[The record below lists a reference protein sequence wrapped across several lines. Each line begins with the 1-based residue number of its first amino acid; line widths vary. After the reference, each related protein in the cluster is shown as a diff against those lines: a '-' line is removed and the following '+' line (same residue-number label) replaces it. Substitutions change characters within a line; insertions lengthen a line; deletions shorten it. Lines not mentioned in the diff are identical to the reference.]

1 MQIIHRV
8 AVMQVLTEHS
18 KEKLLSTF
26 TEKKQMLEREC
37 SQLYFQ
43 LRKHEKE
50 QQNPDV
56 IEQFKKAIEKRKDN
70 MKMIDFQI
78 TQVHTLPLGSEMK
91 EKEID
96 ALLTIRVG
104 DDWHEKT
111 AANTIVIKDGTVIEI
126 RQR

>member
-8 AVMQVLTEHS
+8 VVMQVLTERS

-37 SQLYFQ
+37 SRLYFQ

-96 ALLTIRVG
+96 ALLTIEVG

>member
-8 AVMQVLTEHS
+8 AVMQVLTERS
-18 KEKLLSTF
+18 KEKLLASF
-26 TEKKQMLEREC
+26 AEKKQMLEREC

-50 QQNPDV
+50 QQNPDM
-56 IEQFKKAIEKRKDN
+56 IEQFKKAIEKRKDDI
-70 MKMIDFQI
+70 KIIDFQI
-78 TQVHTLPLGSEMK
+78 AQVHTLTLGSELK
-91 EKEID
+91 EKEVD
-96 ALLTIRVG
+96 ALLTIEAG

-111 AANTIVIKDGTVIEI
+111 AANTIVIKDGKVIEI

>member
-8 AVMQVLTEHS
+8 AVMQVLTERS
-18 KEKLLSTF
+18 KEKLLSIF

-96 ALLTIRVG
+96 ALLTIEVG

>member
-8 AVMQVLTEHS
+8 VVMQVLTERS
-18 KEKLLSTF
+18 KEKFLSTF

-96 ALLTIRVG
+96 ALLTIEVG

>member
-96 ALLTIRVG
+96 ALLTIKVG
-104 DDWHEKT
+104 DEWHEKT

>member
-8 AVMQVLTEHS
+8 AVMQVLTERS

-96 ALLTIRVG
+96 ALLTIEVG
-104 DDWHEKT
+104 DDWHDKT

>member
-8 AVMQVLTEHS
+8 AVMQVLTECS
-18 KEKLLSTF
+18 KEKLLASF
-26 TEKKQMLEREC
+26 AEKKQMLEREC

-50 QQNPDV
+50 KQNPDM
-56 IEQFKKAIEKRKDN
+56 IEQFKKAIEKRKDDI
-70 MKMIDFQI
+70 KIIDFQI
-78 TQVHTLPLGSEMK
+78 AQVHTLPLGSELK
-91 EKEID
+91 EKEVD
-96 ALLTIRVG
+96 ALLTIEAG

-111 AANTIVIKDGTVIEI
+111 AANTIVIKDGKVIEI

>member
-8 AVMQVLTEHS
+8 AVMQVLTERS

-50 QQNPDV
+50 QQNSDV

-96 ALLTIRVG
+96 ALLTIEVG

>member
-26 TEKKQMLEREC
+26 TDKKQMLEREC

-96 ALLTIRVG
+96 ALLTIKVG

>member
-1 MQIIHRV
+1 
-8 AVMQVLTEHS
+8 
-18 KEKLLSTF
+18 
-26 TEKKQMLEREC
+26 
-37 SQLYFQ
+37 
-43 LRKHEKE
+43 
-50 QQNPDV
+50 
-56 IEQFKKAIEKRKDN
+56 

-96 ALLTIRVG
+96 ALLTIEVG

>member
-8 AVMQVLTEHS
+8 AVMQVLTERS

-96 ALLTIRVG
+96 ALLTIEVG

>member
-96 ALLTIRVG
+96 ALLTIKVG

>member
-78 TQVHTLPLGSEMK
+78 TQVYTLPLGSEMK

>member
-8 AVMQVLTEHS
+8 VVMQVLTERS

-96 ALLTIRVG
+96 ALLTIEVG

>member
-96 ALLTIRVG
+96 ALLTIKVG

-111 AANTIVIKDGTVIEI
+111 AANTIVIKDGIVIEI